1 MSKKNS
7 NVENL
12 KKLFENNLRFS
23 NTYKIFKKNLEPIK
37 KKNFIV
43 AVSGG
48 ADSLAL
54 AAICKKYELV
64 EKKINFL
71 YVLIDHK
78 IRKIS
83 TQEAFE
89 VKKLLKKKI

>member
-37 KKNFIV
+37 KKKFVV

-54 AAICKKYELV
+54 AAISKVNKRQ
-64 EKKINFL
+64 
-71 YVLIDHK
+71 HK
-78 IRKIS
+78 R
-83 TQEAFE
+83 
-89 VKKLLKKKI
+89 